1 MKTDQML
8 FILELSSLLTK
19 HKATIFY
26 TNDDDGIH
34 VESNGEEVFKGF
46 LDGRNAG
53 HNLYRDVIKR
63 GRKG

>member
-8 FILELSSLLTK
+8 FILELSSLLEK

-34 VESNGEEVFKGF
+34 IESNGEEVFVGH
-46 LDGRNAG
+46 LDCENAG
-53 HNLYRDVIKR
+53 KELYNNVIKR
-63 GRKG
+63 GKG